1 MWRSVLT
8 FLLLLSIASAEGQSP
23 GKTISAHNYE
33 FMNGRWFD
41 GKGFVSRTFYSVG
54 GSLSSRRPARV
65 DSVFDLKWNYVVP
78 PFGEAHPDQNL
89 LKSEGVSRC
98 EISEADAR
106 LAGKNNV
113 VVVTTLGAAIDA
125 VKRIDES
132 APNAPLR
139 KEFKN
144 LLIRNLQLLGEHNV
158 RIAVG
163 SDKYRQTS
171 AFEASRLHELK
182 VFDNLTLLKL
192 WSETT
197 AATIFPNRRIGRLK
211 EGYEANFLVL
221 AGNPVDDF
229 SNTGRIEMR
238 VKQGEIL
245 TLK

>member
-1 MWRSVLT
+1 
-8 FLLLLSIASAEGQSP
+8 
-23 GKTISAHNYE
+23 
-33 FMNGRWFD
+33 
-41 GKGFVSRTFYSVG
+41 
-54 GSLSSRRPARV
+54 
-65 DSVFDLKWNYVVP
+65 
-78 PFGEAHPDQNL
+78 
-89 LKSEGVSRC
+89 
-98 EISEADAR
+98 
-106 LAGKNNV
+106 
-113 VVVTTLGAAIDA
+113 
-125 VKRIDES
+125 
-132 APNAPLR
+132 
-139 KEFKN
+139 
-144 LLIRNLQLLGEHNV
+144 LGEHNV

-163 SDKYRQTS
+163 SDNYRQTS

-238 VKQGEIL
+238 VKQGESL